1 MRFGRDGS
9 APGEVNGV
17 RLTARRRAVLAAL
30 AALPGPASAHAV
42 HRRVRADGERIGL
55 TGVYRLLA
63 ILADAGLAGVTK
75 DGGGRHLFH
84 LRDDSS
90 HDHHLLCAGCGRAER
105 VDAGCVLGWAESSAA
120 AHGFRDVSVSIVLS
134 GLCAGCGRTAEPGRS
149 R

>member
-9 APGEVNGV
+9 GSGGGV
-17 RLTARRRAVLAAL
+17 RLTARRRAVLVAL
-30 AALPGPASAHAV
+30 SGLPGPAGASVV

-63 ILADAGLAGVTK
+63 ILVDAGLVGVTK

-84 LRDDSS
+84 LRVDSS
-90 HDHHLLCAGCGRAER
+90 HDHHLLCGGCGRAER
-105 VDAGCVLGWAESSAA
+105 VDAGCVLGWAETAAA

-134 GLCAGCGRTAEPGRS
+134 GVCPECGRAAEPGVDR
-149 R
+149 